1 MLIEHE
7 HGFVLHV
14 RAWRE
19 TSLLVE
25 VLTEQHG
32 RVGLLARGVYG
43 PRKQVLR
50 AALQPLQLIQ
60 FSAVQRGELAQLR
73 QAEALDTAPRL
84 VGETMLAGFYIS
96 ELLLRLVPRNDPV
109 PELYACYAQA
119 RTHLASDL
127 PLAWGLRRFERDVLE
142 GLGFAF
148 DLQHDS
154 DGQPIDPA
162 ARYRLDPQEGAL
174 RVLSEPLAQDRR
186 ETITGAA
193 LLALGEDIMPAAD
206 DMPGLRRSM
215 RSVLLHHLGGR
226 SLKSWEMLEEMT
238 RRR

>member
-32 RVGLLARGVYG
+32 RVGLLARGVQG
-43 PRKQVLR
+43 ARKQALR

-84 VGETMLAGFYIS
+84 VGERMLAGFYIC
-96 ELLLRLVPRNDPV
+96 ELLLRLAPRNDAV

-119 RTHLASDL
+119 RAHLASEL
-127 PLAWGLRRFERDVLE
+127 SLAWGLRRFERDVLE

-162 ARYRLDPQEGAL
+162 ARYRLDPQEGAM
-174 RVLSEPLAQDRR
+174 RVLSERLAQDRR
-186 ETITGAA
+186 ETVTGAG
-193 LLALGEDIMPAAD
+193 LLALGEDRMPASE

-215 RSVLLHHLGGR
+215 RSVLLHHLNGR
-226 SLKSWEMLEEMT
+226 GLKSWEMLEDLA

>member
-7 HGFVLHV
+7 PGFVLHV

-32 RVGLLARGVYG
+32 RVGLLARGVHG
-43 PRKQVLR
+43 PRKQALR

-84 VGETMLAGFYIS
+84 VGERMLAGFYMC
-96 ELLLRLVPRNDPV
+96 ELLLRLAPRNDAV

-119 RTHLASDL
+119 RAHLASEL

-142 GLGFAF
+142 GLGFGF

-162 ARYRLDPQEGAL
+162 ARYRLDAQDGAM
-174 RVLSEPLAQDRR
+174 RVLSERLAQDRR
-186 ETITGAA
+186 ETVTGAG
-193 LLALGEDIMPAAD
+193 LLALGEDRMPAAE

-215 RSVLLHHLGGR
+215 RRVLLQHLNGR
-226 SLKSWEMLEEMT
+226 GLKSWEMLEDLA
-238 RRR
+238 RHR

>member
-1 MLIEHE
+1 MLIDNER
-7 HGFVLHV
+7 GFVLHV
-14 RAWRE
+14 RPWRE

-25 VLTEQHG
+25 VLTEQQG
-32 RVGLLARGVYG
+32 RVGLLARGVHA
-43 PRKQVLR
+43 PRKQALR

-60 FSAVQRGELAQLR
+60 FTAMQRGELAQLR

-84 VGETMLAGFYIS
+84 AGETMLAGFYIS
-96 ELLLRLVPRNDPV
+96 ELLRRLAPRNDPV
-109 PELYACYAQA
+109 PELFDCYARA
-119 RTHLASDL
+119 RAHLASNL
-127 PLAWGLRRFERDVLE
+127 PLAWGLRQFERDVLD

-148 DLQHDS
+148 DLQHDN

-174 RVLSEPLAQDRR
+174 RVLSERLAQDRR
-186 ETITGAA
+186 ETVTGAA
-193 LLALGEDIMPAAD
+193 LLALGADVMPASD

-215 RSVLLHHLGGR
+215 RGVLLHHLGGR
-226 SLKSWEMLEEMT
+226 GLKSWEMLEDLA

>member
-32 RVGLLARGVYG
+32 RVGLLARGVQG
-43 PRKQVLR
+43 SRKQALR

-60 FSAVQRGELAQLR
+60 FTAVQRGELAQLR

-84 VGETMLAGFYIS
+84 VGEAMLAGFYIS
-96 ELLLRLVPRNDPV
+96 ELLLRLAPRNDAV

-119 RTHLASDL
+119 RAHLAAGL
-127 PLAWGLRRFERDVLE
+127 PLAWGLRQFERDVLD
-142 GLGFAF
+142 GLGFGF

-154 DGQPIDPA
+154 EGQPIDPA
-162 ARYRLDPQEGAL
+162 ARYRLDPQEGAM
-174 RVLSEPLAQDRR
+174 RVLSERLAQDRR
-186 ETITGAA
+186 ETVTGAA
-193 LLALGEDIMPAAD
+193 LLALGQDTLPATE

-215 RSVLLHHLGGR
+215 RSVLLHHLNGR
-226 SLKSWEMLEEMT
+226 GLKSWEMLEDLA

>member
-19 TSLLVE
+19 TSVLVE

-32 RVGLLARGVYG
+32 RVGLLARGVQG
-43 PRKQVLR
+43 PRKQALR

-60 FSAVQRGELAQLR
+60 FTAVQRGELAQLR

-84 VGETMLAGFYIS
+84 VGERMLAGFYIS
-96 ELLLRLVPRNDPV
+96 ELLLRLAPRNDSV

-119 RTHLASDL
+119 RAHLASEVS
-127 PLAWGLRRFERDVLE
+127 LAWGLRRFERDVLE

-154 DGQPIDPA
+154 DGQSIDPA
-162 ARYRLDPQEGAL
+162 ARYRLDPQEGAM
-174 RVLSEPLAQDRR
+174 RVLSERLAQDRR
-186 ETITGAA
+186 ETVTGAA
-193 LLALGEDIMPAAD
+193 LLALGEDRMPATE
-206 DMPGLRRSM
+206 DMPGLRRSL
-215 RSVLLHHLGGR
+215 RSVLLHHLNGR
-226 SLKSWEMLEEMT
+226 GLKSWEMLEDLAQ
-238 RRR
+238 RR

>member
-32 RVGLLARGVYG
+32 RVGLLARGVQG
-43 PRKQVLR
+43 PRKQALR

-60 FSAVQRGELAQLR
+60 FTAVQRGELAQLR
-73 QAEALDTAPRL
+73 QGEALDTAPRL
-84 VGETMLAGFYIS
+84 VGEAMLAGFYIS
-96 ELLLRLVPRNDPV
+96 ELLLRLAPRNDAV

-119 RTHLASDL
+119 RAHLAAGL
-127 PLAWGLRRFERDVLE
+127 PLAWGLRRFERDVLD
-142 GLGFAF
+142 GLGFGF

-154 DGQPIDPA
+154 EGQPIDPA
-162 ARYRLDPQEGAL
+162 ARYRLDPQEGAM
-174 RVLSEPLAQDRR
+174 RVLSERLAQDRR
-186 ETITGAA
+186 ETVTGAA
-193 LLALGEDIMPAAD
+193 LLALGQDTLPATE

-215 RSVLLHHLGGR
+215 RCVLMHHLNGR
-226 SLKSWEMLEEMT
+226 GLKSWEMLEDLA

>member
-32 RVGLLARGVYG
+32 RVGLLARGVHG
-43 PRKQVLR
+43 PRKQALR

-84 VGETMLAGFYIS
+84 IGETMLAGFYIS
-96 ELLLRLVPRNDPV
+96 ELLLRLAPRNDPV

-119 RTHLASDL
+119 RAHLASDL

-174 RVLSEPLAQDRR
+174 RVLSERLAQDRR
-186 ETITGAA
+186 ETVTGAA
-193 LLALGEDIMPAAD
+193 LLALGEDVMPAAD

-226 SLKSWEMLEEMT
+226 GLKSWEMLEDLA

>member
-7 HGFVLHV
+7 RGFILHV

-32 RVGLLARGVYG
+32 RVGLLARGVHG
-43 PRKQVLR
+43 PRKQALR

-60 FSAVQRGELAQLR
+60 FTAVQRGELAQLR

-84 VGETMLAGFYIS
+84 AGESMLAGFYIS
-96 ELLLRLVPRNDPV
+96 ELLLRLAPRNDPV
-109 PELYACYAQA
+109 PELFDCYAQA
-119 RTHLASDL
+119 RAHLASGL
-127 PLAWGLRRFERDVLE
+127 PLAWGLRQFERDVLD

-148 DLQHDS
+148 DLQHDR

-174 RVLSEPLAQDRR
+174 RVLSEAMAQDRR
-186 ETITGAA
+186 DTVTGAA
-193 LLALGEDIMPAAD
+193 LLALGQDVMPAAD
-206 DMPGLRRSM
+206 DMPGLRRSI
-215 RSVLLHHLGGR
+215 RGVLLHHLSGR
-226 SLKSWEMLEEMT
+226 GLKSWEMLEDLA

>member
-25 VLTEQHG
+25 MLTEQHG
-32 RVGLLARGVYG
+32 RVGLLARGVQG
-43 PRKQVLR
+43 PRKQALR

-60 FSAVQRGELAQLR
+60 FTAVQRGELAQLR
-73 QAEALDTAPRL
+73 HAEALDTAPRL
-84 VGETMLAGFYIS
+84 VGEAMLAGFYIS
-96 ELLLRLVPRNDPV
+96 ELLLRLAPRNDAV

-119 RTHLASDL
+119 RAHLAAGL
-127 PLAWGLRRFERDVLE
+127 PLAWGLRQFERDVLD
-142 GLGFAF
+142 GLGFGF

-154 DGQPIDPA
+154 EGQPIDPA
-162 ARYRLDPQEGAL
+162 ARYRLDPQEGAM
-174 RVLSEPLAQDRR
+174 RVLSERLAQDRR
-186 ETITGAA
+186 ETVTGAA
-193 LLALGEDIMPAAD
+193 LLALGEDTLPASE

-215 RSVLLHHLGGR
+215 RSVLLHHLNGPG
-226 SLKSWEMLEEMT
+226 LKSWEMLEDLA